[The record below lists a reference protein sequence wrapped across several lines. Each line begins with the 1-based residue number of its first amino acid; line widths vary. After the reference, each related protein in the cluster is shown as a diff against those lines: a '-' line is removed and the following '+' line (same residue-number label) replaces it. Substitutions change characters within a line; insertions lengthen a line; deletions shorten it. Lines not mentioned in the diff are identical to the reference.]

1 MDALKGRVGAMCA
14 VVAFGVLVVVGLVL
28 GVIDWFESRKKKLV
42 TQAKAMAGRVRIQF
56 ASLAPPEL

>member
-1 MDALKGRVGAMCA
+1 MCA
-14 VVAFGVLVVVGLVL
+14 VVAFGVLAVIGLGL

-42 TQAKAMAGRVRIQF
+42 TQAKAMARRVRIQL